1 MTEGVCDTGN
11 VLNND
16 NESRARSSNQNKMQI
31 RPTRM
36 KSPKPK
42 RGDGI
47 TPGQASKLV
56 PDTHDT
62 TSNTSKLSLSKH
74 KQTNNTANMPVAT
87 KPLRL
92 RIVLLGAERTGKSC
106 LIKRYCEKRFVV
118 SERYANNRD

>member
-74 KQTNNTANMPVAT
+74 KQTNNTPNMPIAT

-106 LIKRYCEKRFVV
+106 LIKRYCEKRYV
-118 SERYANNRD
+118 SEEYANNGD